1 MNDKASF
8 DAGDDWS
15 RALDL
20 LSSAQSF
27 LLVGHERPDGD
38 CVGAQAALARVLAA
52 RGKQVLILNPDDPGP
67 RYAELLEACPF
78 QAYAKGELPAHE
90 VLVLLDANE
99 LSRCGA
105 MASGLLAADSRKL
118 VIDHHPAPETRWWDA
133 AFFDA
138 GASAS
143 GLIVWRIAAKLGFE
157 PDPIFDRGV
166 FTALA
171 TDTGWFKHSNTDS
184 ETMSVV
190 AEIIGRGLDPSEV
203 HAAIYQRFEADL
215 PKAVAG
221 VLQRLEYFADGRL
234 AVVDEPRGGV
244 SVADT
249 DPVLDLLRSVRGV
262 DVVLYIKEMEV
273 GLCKLSARS
282 KSGFDVNVL
291 ARKFGGGGHAKAAGA
306 TIPGARDEVRERIVR
321 AAIEELR

>member
-1 MNDKASF
+1 MNEKAAF
-8 DAGDDWS
+8 DADDDWS
-15 RALDL
+15 RALGIL
-20 LSSAQSF
+20 TGAQRF

-38 CVGAQAALARVLAA
+38 CIGAQAALARVLEA
-52 RGKQVLILNPDDPGP
+52 RGKQVVILNPGDPGP
-67 RYAELLEACPF
+67 RYSELLEACPF
-78 QAYAKGELPAHE
+78 QVHGKNGVPEHE

-105 MASGLLAADSRKL
+105 MAPALLAADSRKL
-118 VIDHHPAPETRWWDA
+118 VIDHHPPPMVRWWDA

-143 GLIVWRIAAKLGFE
+143 GLIVWRIAGELGHE
-157 PDPIFDRGV
+157 PDPVFDRGV

-203 HAAIYQRFEADL
+203 YAAVYQRFEADQ
-215 PKAVAG
+215 PRAVAG
-221 VLQRLEYFADGRL
+221 VLARLEYFADGRL
-234 AVVDEPRGGV
+234 AVVDEPRGGA

-249 DPVLDLLRSVRGV
+249 DPVLDILRSVRGV
-262 DVVLYIKEMEV
+262 DVVLYVKEME
-273 GLCKLSARS
+273 GGECKLSARS
-282 KSGFDVNVL
+282 KTGFDVNAL
-291 ARKFGGGGHAKAAGA
+291 ARRFGGGGHAKAAGA
-306 TIPGARDEVRERIVR
+306 TIPGTREEVRDRIVR
-321 AAIEELR
+321 AAIEELG